1 MLFASLFI
9 QPAFADGKINF
20 EKNKYAALETL
31 KSSSID
37 ETSVLG
43 YSEWA
48 EAWTEKYSGSHLA
61 YFPIVPEAVGYNSD
75 TKDKIDYSRVS
86 ICYLSTT
93 NLRAALKSSNESE
106 YHKIAIAGA
115 FFLWSTEAWS
125 EDYAGVD
132 PQEILGEYRYRWMDR
147 FSPRRAA
154 QLVDR
159 KIQCDGY
166 FGEVDAAKIFF
177 EKYLQN
183 QRVISRNAEND
194 DWELTQQ
201 ISFIPKYFFA
211 DAAATLRGFED
222 NDHRLAFLSGYSSVR
237 EWETAKEKD
246 KAALKLATK
255 KRKQLEEVAATSLSE
270 FDQKV
275 EEGFFRLKAQFEE
288 TFKNRLPYKDPSR
301 FLSGFFRENSI
312 FTEAPNTKTLNVL
325 DDQFKNAISGLF
337 HPKHYQK
344 PPYNMLMPTA
354 VGDVFGDLVCRS
366 SIKRRDIRQFFSDYH
381 LFAGGT
387 YNYKVVGSEKNYK
400 ITRCD
405 DDSIHFDEHN
415 AGITAYIAG
424 RKSSIRWPKEII
436 VQSGNAVTIPRE
448 WYGIRHRDSGI
459 AGKYIRNSS
468 RKNIILP
475 IGLGSTYGDLYAPS
489 QLLKPSDGGLI
500 SFKPERCQSLLEP
513 LQKYFAYGKSRCH
526 IYDDISISAQLSQK
540 ETEFVVKF
548 GWKMLRG
555 KRYLTYTLGFK
566 PSKKTEVLNDQIYES
581 QVSGTTTDKN
591 GNKIQSDWQ
600 LMPNLIYTEFGD
612 PSLRLNSRRT
622 AFDVQSLQIVF
633 SPLVKGGGV
642 IISPRLELLGSEVKS
657 SSGWPRG
664 EPSRISVSSSDNGKL
679 LNSILNHVG
688 KFYSQ

>member
-1 MLFASLFI
+1 M
-9 QPAFADGKINF
+9 G
-20 EKNKYAALETL
+20 
-31 KSSSID
+31 
-37 ETSVLG
+37 
-43 YSEWA
+43 
-48 EAWTEKYSGSHLA
+48 
-61 YFPIVPEAVGYNSD
+61 
-75 TKDKIDYSRVS
+75 
-86 ICYLSTT
+86 
-93 NLRAALKSSNESE
+93 
-106 YHKIAIAGA
+106 
-115 FFLWSTEAWS
+115 
-125 EDYAGVD
+125 
-132 PQEILGEYRYRWMDR
+132 
-147 FSPRRAA
+147 
-154 QLVDR
+154 
-159 KIQCDGY
+159 
-166 FGEVDAAKIFF
+166 
-177 EKYLQN
+177 
-183 QRVISRNAEND
+183 
-194 DWELTQQ
+194 
-201 ISFIPKYFFA
+201 
-211 DAAATLRGFED
+211 
-222 NDHRLAFLSGYSSVR
+222 
-237 EWETAKEKD
+237 
-246 KAALKLATK
+246 
-255 KRKQLEEVAATSLSE
+255 
-270 FDQKV
+270 
-275 EEGFFRLKAQFEE
+275 
-288 TFKNRLPYKDPSR
+288 
-301 FLSGFFRENSI
+301 
-312 FTEAPNTKTLNVL
+312 
-325 DDQFKNAISGLF
+325 
-337 HPKHYQK
+337 
-344 PPYNMLMPTA
+344 
-354 VGDVFGDLVCRS
+354 

-475 IGLGSTYGDLYAPS
+475 IGLGSTYGELYAPS

-555 KRYLTYTLGFK
+555 KRYLTYTLGFT
-566 PSKKTEVLNDQIYES
+566 PSKKTGVLNDQIYES

-612 PSLRLNSRRT
+612 PSLRLNSSRT
-622 AFDVQSLQIVF
+622 AFDVQNLQIVF
-633 SPLVKGGGV
+633 SPLVKGDGV
-642 IISPRLELLGSEVKS
+642 IISPRLELVGSEVKS

-664 EPSRISVSSSDNGKL
+664 ETLLISVSSIDSGKL